1 MHILKAD
8 KVKYCPVIRPDAREG
23 KTLPGVL
30 YMDKLFIKVLSCAK
44 DQGKEAIRYGR
55 QAFLEQKGRVMF
67 LVVEEEA
74 GFTVWKKDGR
84 LKLVENPR
92 KKRDVVGTIKLD
104 QLVEKMRDVG
114 GVTIKDRFYG
124 LKKYPR
130 CFVGR
135 KAVEWFKN
143 YLHIS
148 TAEAIGIGQRLV
160 NEKWIHHVCDEHDFE
175 DGYFFYRFY
184 VDE

>member
-1 MHILKAD
+1 MHILNAD
-8 KVKYCPVIRPDAREG
+8 KVKYCPEISPDLGEG

-30 YMDKLFIKVLSCAK
+30 YMDKLFFKVLSYHK
-44 DQGKEAIRYGR
+44 DQGQEAIRYGR
-55 QAFLEQKGRVMF
+55 QAFLEGKGRVMF

-74 GFTVWKKDGR
+74 GFTVWEEDAR
-84 LKLVENPR
+84 LKLVEKKR

-104 QLVEKMRDVG
+104 KLVEKMRDVG
-114 GVTIKDRFYG
+114 GVTIKDRFYW

-135 KAVEWFKN
+135 EAVEWFEHF
-143 YLHIS
+143 LHIS
-148 TAEAIGIGQRLV
+148 TAEAVGIGQRLV
-160 NEKWIHHVCDEHDFE
+160 NEKWIHHVCDEHNFE
-175 DGYFFYRFY
+175 NGYFFYRFY

>member
-1 MHILKAD
+1 MHILKVD
-8 KVKYCPVIRPDAREG
+8 QVKYCPVISPDLGEG

-30 YMDKLFIKVLSCAK
+30 YMDKLFFKVLSYHK

-74 GFTVWKKDGR
+74 GFTVWEEDAR
-84 LKLVENPR
+84 LKLVEKKR
-92 KKRDVVGTIKLD
+92 KKRDVVETIKLD
-104 QLVEKMRDVG
+104 KLVEKMQNRG
-114 GVTIKDRFYG
+114 GVIIKDRLYL

-135 KAVEWFKN
+135 EAVKWFKN
-143 YLHIS
+143 SLHIS
-148 TAEAIGIGQRLV
+148 TAEALGIGQRLI
-160 NEKWIHHVCDEHDFE
+160 NEKWIHH
-175 DGYFFYRFY
+175 YSMLMNK
-184 VDE
+184 